1 MNDDSDNEAID
12 YTYMNDGD
20 VMMMEMVWYFSQ
32 KTRR

>member
-20 VMMMEMVWYFSQ
+20 VMMKVVWFFSQ
-32 KTRR
+32 KTQR